1 MAKPRALLFGLDGV
15 LIDSEPLHL
24 LAWRQ
29 AFARL
34 NVEVRP
40 GDLAGLLGRR
50 TEQQVGQWA
59 GATGLPK
66 AHRLD
71 VEAAISEQRRIFADS
86 LDRLIPT
93 PGAEAFLRN
102 CKGELPLAL
111 VTSAN
116 LKLVGRILLRLGWRN
131 IFDALIGAEHV
142 GAAKPHGEPF
152 LKAAARFKLNAAECL
167 AFEDAAIGIK
177 AARAAGVPV
186 CGVTTTLS
194 ARRLRRA
201 GAQWAIDNFR
211 PTPILNEAMSG
222 EASVGLGRRLR
233 NLFSP

>member
-1 MAKPRALLFGLDGV
+1 MAKPKALLFGLDGV

-40 GDLAGLLGRR
+40 ADLSGLIGRR

-59 GATGLPK
+59 TAASFTK

-71 VEAAISEQRRIFADS
+71 VGAAISEQRRIFADS

-111 VTSAN
+111 VTSMN
-116 LKLVGRILLRLGWRN
+116 LKLVGQIMLRLGWRN
-131 IFDALIGAEHV
+131 IFDALIGAEHA
-142 GAAKPHGEPF
+142 GNAKPHAESF
-152 LKAAARFKLNAAECL
+152 LKAVSRFKVNPAECL
-167 AFEDAAIGIK
+167 AFEDARIGIE

-186 CGVTTTLS
+186 CGVATTLS
-194 ARRLRRA
+194 ARRLRRS
-201 GAQWAIDNFR
+201 GARWAIDDFR
-211 PTPILNEAMSG
+211 PTPILNDAMSG
-222 EASVGLGRRLR
+222 ETSAGLGRRLR